1 MAGLQLQDWGV
12 TYDEMEPYYDR
23 FERIAG
29 TSGYAG
35 NLKGEKRA
43 GGNVFEG
50 ERQRDYPTPPLK
62 DTHWMSKYR
71 KTTERMGY
79 NPFTVPAGNLSQA
92 YVNPLG
98 VSMGPCTYCGFCDFH
113 GCGNFSKSSPQACIL
128 PVLMRRP
135 NFTLLTETEVLHAV
149 KHEDGKTVTGVKF
162 VTQDGVEGFQPADV
176 VCFTAYQMDNVRLML
191 LSGVGEQYDPLTG
204 RGTIGRNY
212 NYQTCSSVTGFFDN
226 EYMNP
231 FIGGGALAVQI
242 DDFNGDNFDH
252 SDLDFIGGAGIMG
265 FSTNGRPIQNMNG
278 LRPGTKRWGSE
289 WKAGY
294 ARDYQTAGTIFCQG
308 TSMPMRE
315 AYLDLDPNYKD
326 RHGQPLLRLTFDWNQ
341 NDQRMAK
348 FVTDRAIDIIKEVG
362 GQHLVVDNQAE
373 KSWNPYMQHS
383 SHTIGGA
390 VMGPTAVLRH
400 STRICK
406 AGMHTICLWLER
418 RHSPTTA
425 AITQRSRSARWQC
438 VPRKPSTRS
447 TFTIRHRWWEH
458 NHGEGKKVTYTL
470 AALAVLAA
478 IGVTGRMWVVMDSSR
493 SNVAD
498 DRVKLAD
505 FHSSDTDAIKR
516 GEYVMRLAD
525 CAACHNADF
534 SGGYKIDTPF
544 GALQTS
550 NISPDRETGIGN
562 MTERDFFNAVR
573 QGRGEHGFLYPA
585 MPYTAYTQMS
595 DADMHDLWA
604 YFSAQKPVKNAIDE
618 NAGMH
623 FPYNIR
629 LAMAGWNLLFL
640 DNRAFKP
647 QTAQNDEWNRGKY
660 IVDGPA
666 HCSVCHTARNAL
678 GGEISSQYLQG
689 GNLGTWYAPDIS
701 SNPPCGHW

>member
-1 MAGLQLQDWGV
+1 MSLVRNKADVVIVGMGWAGSVMAEELTRAGLNVVGIERGAWRDTSTDFPVAIDADELRFHTRRKILQPMSVETTTFRNRSDQLAAPVRNWSAYQFGWNVGGAGTHWAGMSWRFTPWDFEVATKTRERYGAKRMAGLQLQDWGV
-12 TYDEMEPYYDR
+12 TYDEMEPFYDR

-35 NLKGEKRA
+35 NLQGEKRA

-50 ERQRDYPTPPLK
+50 ARQRDYPTPPLK

-71 KTTERMGY
+71 KTTESMGY
-79 NPFTVPAGNLSQA
+79 HPFTVPAGNLSQA

-149 KHEDGKTVTGVKF
+149 KHEDGKTVKGVKF

-191 LSGVGEQYDPLTG
+191 LSGVGEKYDPLTG

-348 FVTDRAIDIIKEVG
+348 YVTDRAINIMKEVG
-362 GQHLVVDNQAE
+362 GQHIVVDNQAE

-390 VMGPTAVLRH
+390 VMGAD
-400 STRICK
+400 
-406 AGMHTICLWLER
+406 
-418 RHSPTTA
+418 
-425 AITQRSRSARWQC
+425 
-438 VPRKPSTRS
+438 PSTS
-447 TFTIRHRWWEH
+447 ALNPYLQSWDAH
-458 NHGEGKKVTYTL
+458 NLFVVGASAFPNNGGYNPTVTVG
-470 AALAVLAA
+470 ALAVRAA
-478 IGVTGRMWVVMDSSR
+478 Q
-493 SNVAD
+493 
-498 DRVKLAD
+498 
-505 FHSSDTDAIKR
+505 AI
-516 GEYVMRLAD
+516 
-525 CAACHNADF
+525 H
-534 SGGYKIDTPF
+534 
-544 GALQTS
+544 Q
-550 NISPDRETGIGN
+550 
-562 MTERDFFNAVR
+562 
-573 QGRGEHGFLYPA
+573 
-585 MPYTAYTQMS
+585 
-595 DADMHDLWA
+595 
-604 YFSAQKPVKNAIDE
+604 
-618 NAGMH
+618 
-623 FPYNIR
+623 
-629 LAMAGWNLLFL
+629 
-640 DNRAFKP
+640 
-647 QTAQNDEWNRGKY
+647 KY
-660 IVDGPA
+660 INNPA
-666 HCSVCHTARNAL
+666 PLVGA
-678 GGEISSQYLQG
+678 
-689 GNLGTWYAPDIS
+689 
-701 SNPPCGHW
+701 

>member
-1 MAGLQLQDWGV
+1 MQLIRNKADVVIVGMGWAGSVMAEELTRAGLNVVGIERGAWRDTSTDFPVAIDADELRFHTRRKILQPMSVETTTFRNRSDQLAAPVRNWSAYQFGWNVGGAGTHWAGMSWRFSPWDFAVATQTRERYGTRRMQGLQLQDWGV
-12 TYDEMEPYYDR
+12 TYDEMEPFYDR

-35 NLKGEKRA
+35 NLNGEKRP

-50 ERQRDYPTPPLK
+50 ERRRDYPTPPLK
-62 DTHWMSKYR
+62 DTHWMRKYR
-71 KTTERMGY
+71 QTTEQMGY
-79 NPFTVPAGNLSQA
+79 HPFTVPAGNLSQA

-149 KHEDGKTVTGVKF
+149 KHEDGKTLKGVKF
-162 VTQDGVEGFQPADV
+162 ITQEGVEGFQPADV

-265 FSTNGRPIQNMNG
+265 FSTNGRPIQNMNS

-308 TSMPMRE
+308 TSMPVRE
-315 AYLDLDPNYKD
+315 AYLDLDPNYRD

-341 NDQRMAK
+341 NDRRMAK
-348 FVTDRAIDIIKEVG
+348 YVTDRAITIMKAIG
-362 GQHLVVDNQAE
+362 GQHLLVDNQAE
-373 KSWNPYMQHS
+373 KSWNPYLQHS

-390 VMGPTAVLRH
+390 VMGADPRTSALNPYLQSWDAHNLFVVGASAFPNNGGYNPT
-400 STRICK
+400 
-406 AGMHTICLWLER
+406 
-418 RHSPTTA
+418 
-425 AITQRSRSARWQC
+425 
-438 VPRKPSTRS
+438 
-447 TFTIRHRWWEH
+447 
-458 NHGEGKKVTYTL
+458 VTVG
-470 AALAVLAA
+470 ALAVRAA
-478 IGVTGRMWVVMDSSR
+478 Q
-493 SNVAD
+493 
-498 DRVKLAD
+498 
-505 FHSSDTDAIKR
+505 AIHQK
-516 GEYVMRLAD
+516 YFANPAPLV
-525 CAACHNADF
+525 
-534 SGGYKIDTPF
+534 
-544 GALQTS
+544 GA
-550 NISPDRETGIGN
+550 
-562 MTERDFFNAVR
+562 
-573 QGRGEHGFLYPA
+573 
-585 MPYTAYTQMS
+585 
-595 DADMHDLWA
+595 
-604 YFSAQKPVKNAIDE
+604 
-618 NAGMH
+618 
-623 FPYNIR
+623 
-629 LAMAGWNLLFL
+629 
-640 DNRAFKP
+640 
-647 QTAQNDEWNRGKY
+647 
-660 IVDGPA
+660 
-666 HCSVCHTARNAL
+666 
-678 GGEISSQYLQG
+678 
-689 GNLGTWYAPDIS
+689 
-701 SNPPCGHW
+701 

>member
-1 MAGLQLQDWGV
+1 MSLVRNKADVVIVGMGWAGSVMAEELTRAGLNVVGIERGAWRDTSTDFPVAIDADELRFHTRRKILQPMSVETTTFRNRSDQLAELVRNWSAYQFGWNVGGAGTHWAGMSWRFTPWDFEVATQTRERYGAKKMQGLQLQDWGV
-12 TYDEMEPYYDR
+12 TYAEMEPYYDR

-35 NLKGEKRA
+35 NLNGEKRA

-50 ERQRDYPTPPLK
+50 ARVRDYPTPPLK

-71 KTTERMGY
+71 KTTENMGY
-79 NPFTVPAGNLSQA
+79 HPFTVPAGNLSQA

-149 KHEDGKTVTGVKF
+149 KHSDGKTVKGVKF
-162 VTQDGVEGFQPADV
+162 ITQDGVEGFQPADI
-176 VCFTAYQMDNVRLML
+176 VCITAYQMDNVRLML
-191 LSGVGEQYDPLTG
+191 LSGVGEKYDPLTG

-212 NYQTCSSVTGFFDN
+212 NYQTCSTVTGFFDN
-226 EYMNP
+226 EHMNP

-308 TSMPMRE
+308 TSMPMQQ

-341 NDQRMAK
+341 NDVRMAK
-348 FVTDRAIDIIKEVG
+348 YVTDRAINIMQEVG
-362 GQHLVVDNQAE
+362 GQHLLVDNQAE

-390 VMGPTAVLRH
+390 VMGADPGTSAINPFLQSWDAHNLFVVGASAFPNNGGYNPT
-400 STRICK
+400 
-406 AGMHTICLWLER
+406 
-418 RHSPTTA
+418 
-425 AITQRSRSARWQC
+425 
-438 VPRKPSTRS
+438 
-447 TFTIRHRWWEH
+447 
-458 NHGEGKKVTYTL
+458 VTVG
-470 AALAVLAA
+470 ALAVRAA
-478 IGVTGRMWVVMDSSR
+478 Q
-493 SNVAD
+493 
-498 DRVKLAD
+498 
-505 FHSSDTDAIKR
+505 AI
-516 GEYVMRLAD
+516 
-525 CAACHNADF
+525 H
-534 SGGYKIDTPF
+534 
-544 GALQTS
+544 Q
-550 NISPDRETGIGN
+550 
-562 MTERDFFNAVR
+562 
-573 QGRGEHGFLYPA
+573 
-585 MPYTAYTQMS
+585 
-595 DADMHDLWA
+595 
-604 YFSAQKPVKNAIDE
+604 
-618 NAGMH
+618 
-623 FPYNIR
+623 
-629 LAMAGWNLLFL
+629 
-640 DNRAFKP
+640 
-647 QTAQNDEWNRGKY
+647 KY
-660 IVDGPA
+660 INNPA
-666 HCSVCHTARNAL
+666 PLVGA
-678 GGEISSQYLQG
+678 
-689 GNLGTWYAPDIS
+689 
-701 SNPPCGHW
+701 

>member
-1 MAGLQLQDWGV
+1 MSLVRNKADVVIVGMGWAGSVMAEELTRAGLNVVGIERGAWRDTSTDFPVAIDADELRFHTRRKILQPMSVETTTFRNRSDQLAAPVRNWSAYQFGWNVGGAGTHWAGMSWRFTPWDLEVATQTRERYGAKKMAGLQLQDWGV
-12 TYDEMEPYYDR
+12 TYDEMEPFYDR

-35 NLKGEKRA
+35 NLSGDKRP

-50 ERQRDYPTPPLK
+50 ARKRDYPTPPLK

-71 KTTERMGY
+71 KTTESMGY
-79 NPFTVPAGNLSQA
+79 HPFTVPAGNLSQA

-149 KHEDGKTVTGVKF
+149 KHEDGKTVKGVKF
-162 VTQDGVEGFQPADV
+162 ITQDGVEGFQPADV

-191 LSGVGEQYDPLTG
+191 LSGVGEKYDPLTG

-348 FVTDRAIDIIKEVG
+348 YVTDRAINIMKEVG
-362 GQHLVVDNQAE
+362 GQHVVVDNQAE

-390 VMGPTAVLRH
+390 VMGAD
-400 STRICK
+400 
-406 AGMHTICLWLER
+406 
-418 RHSPTTA
+418 
-425 AITQRSRSARWQC
+425 
-438 VPRKPSTRS
+438 PSTS
-447 TFTIRHRWWEH
+447 ALNPYLQSWDAH
-458 NHGEGKKVTYTL
+458 NLFVVGASAFPNNGGYNPTVTVG
-470 AALAVLAA
+470 ALAVRAA
-478 IGVTGRMWVVMDSSR
+478 Q
-493 SNVAD
+493 
-498 DRVKLAD
+498 
-505 FHSSDTDAIKR
+505 AI
-516 GEYVMRLAD
+516 
-525 CAACHNADF
+525 H
-534 SGGYKIDTPF
+534 
-544 GALQTS
+544 Q
-550 NISPDRETGIGN
+550 
-562 MTERDFFNAVR
+562 
-573 QGRGEHGFLYPA
+573 
-585 MPYTAYTQMS
+585 
-595 DADMHDLWA
+595 
-604 YFSAQKPVKNAIDE
+604 
-618 NAGMH
+618 
-623 FPYNIR
+623 
-629 LAMAGWNLLFL
+629 
-640 DNRAFKP
+640 
-647 QTAQNDEWNRGKY
+647 KY
-660 IVDGPA
+660 INNPA
-666 HCSVCHTARNAL
+666 PLVGA
-678 GGEISSQYLQG
+678 
-689 GNLGTWYAPDIS
+689 
-701 SNPPCGHW
+701 

>member
-1 MAGLQLQDWGV
+1 MSQVRNKTDVVIVGMGWAGSVMAEELTRAGLNVVGIERGAWRDTSTDFPVAIDADELRFHTRRKILQPMSVETTTFRNRSDQLAAPVRSWSAYQFGWNVGGAGTHWAGMSWRFTPWDFEVATQTRERYGTKKMQGLQLQDWGV
-12 TYDEMEPYYDR
+12 TYQEMEPYYDR

-35 NLKGEKRA
+35 NLNGEKRA

-50 ERQRDYPTPPLK
+50 ARTRDYPTPPLK

-71 KTTERMGY
+71 KTTESMGY
-79 NPFTVPAGNLSQA
+79 HPFTVPAGNLSQA

-149 KHEDGKTVTGVKF
+149 KHEDGKTVKGVKF
-162 VTQDGVEGFQPADV
+162 ITQDGVEGFQPADV

-212 NYQTCSSVTGFFDN
+212 SYQTCSSVTGFFDG
-226 EYMNP
+226 EHMNP

-265 FSTNGRPIQNMNG
+265 FSTNGRPIQNMNS

-308 TSMPMRE
+308 TSMPMQQ

-341 NDQRMAK
+341 NDVRMAK
-348 FVTDRAIDIIKEVG
+348 YVTDRAIDIMKEVG
-362 GQHLVVDNQAE
+362 GQHVVVDNQAE

-390 VMGPTAVLRH
+390 VMGADPRTSALNPYLQSWDAHNLFVVGASAFPNNGGYNPT
-400 STRICK
+400 
-406 AGMHTICLWLER
+406 
-418 RHSPTTA
+418 
-425 AITQRSRSARWQC
+425 
-438 VPRKPSTRS
+438 
-447 TFTIRHRWWEH
+447 
-458 NHGEGKKVTYTL
+458 VTVG
-470 AALAVLAA
+470 ALAVRAA
-478 IGVTGRMWVVMDSSR
+478 Q
-493 SNVAD
+493 
-498 DRVKLAD
+498 
-505 FHSSDTDAIKR
+505 AI
-516 GEYVMRLAD
+516 
-525 CAACHNADF
+525 H
-534 SGGYKIDTPF
+534 
-544 GALQTS
+544 Q
-550 NISPDRETGIGN
+550 
-562 MTERDFFNAVR
+562 
-573 QGRGEHGFLYPA
+573 
-585 MPYTAYTQMS
+585 
-595 DADMHDLWA
+595 
-604 YFSAQKPVKNAIDE
+604 
-618 NAGMH
+618 
-623 FPYNIR
+623 
-629 LAMAGWNLLFL
+629 
-640 DNRAFKP
+640 
-647 QTAQNDEWNRGKY
+647 
-660 IVDGPA
+660 
-666 HCSVCHTARNAL
+666 
-678 GGEISSQYLQG
+678 QYLK
-689 GNLGTWYAPDIS
+689 NPAPLV
-701 SNPPCGHW
+701 GA

>member
-1 MAGLQLQDWGV
+1 MTLERNKADVVIVGMGWAGSVMAEELTRAGLNVMGIERGAWRDTSTDFPVAIDADELRFHTRRKILQPMSVETTTFRNRSDQLAAPVRNWSAYQFGWNVGGAGTHWAGMSWRFTPWDFEVATQTRERYGAKKMAGLQLQDWGV
-12 TYDEMEPYYDR
+12 TYDEMEPFYDR

-35 NLKGEKRA
+35 NLNGEKRP

-50 ERQRDYPTPPLK
+50 ARKRDYPTPPLK

-71 KTTERMGY
+71 KTTENMGY
-79 NPFTVPAGNLSQA
+79 HPFTVPAGNLSQA

-149 KHEDGKTVTGVKF
+149 KHEDGKTVKGVKF
-162 VTQDGVEGFQPADV
+162 VTLDGVEGFQPADI

-191 LSGVGEQYDPLTG
+191 LSGVGEKYDPLTG

-308 TSMPMRE
+308 TSMPMRD
-315 AYLDLDPNYKD
+315 AFLDLDPNYKD
-326 RHGQPLLRLTFDWNQ
+326 RHGQPLLRVTFDWNQ
-341 NDQRMAK
+341 NDKRMANY
-348 FVTDRAIDIIKEVG
+348 VTDRAINIMKEVG
-362 GQHLVVDNQAE
+362 GQHLVIDNQSE

-390 VMGPTAVLRH
+390 VMG
-400 STRICK
+400 SD
-406 AGMHTICLWLER
+406 
-418 RHSPTTA
+418 
-425 AITQRSRSARWQC
+425 
-438 VPRKPSTRS
+438 PSTS
-447 TFTIRHRWWEH
+447 ALNPYLQSWDAH
-458 NHGEGKKVTYTL
+458 NLFVVGASAFPNNGGYNPTVTVG
-470 AALAVLAA
+470 ALAVRAA
-478 IGVTGRMWVVMDSSR
+478 Q
-493 SNVAD
+493 
-498 DRVKLAD
+498 
-505 FHSSDTDAIKR
+505 AI
-516 GEYVMRLAD
+516 
-525 CAACHNADF
+525 H
-534 SGGYKIDTPF
+534 
-544 GALQTS
+544 Q
-550 NISPDRETGIGN
+550 
-562 MTERDFFNAVR
+562 
-573 QGRGEHGFLYPA
+573 
-585 MPYTAYTQMS
+585 
-595 DADMHDLWA
+595 
-604 YFSAQKPVKNAIDE
+604 
-618 NAGMH
+618 
-623 FPYNIR
+623 
-629 LAMAGWNLLFL
+629 
-640 DNRAFKP
+640 
-647 QTAQNDEWNRGKY
+647 KY
-660 IVDGPA
+660 INNPA
-666 HCSVCHTARNAL
+666 PLVGA
-678 GGEISSQYLQG
+678 
-689 GNLGTWYAPDIS
+689 
-701 SNPPCGHW
+701 

>member
-1 MAGLQLQDWGV
+1 MSLVRNKADVVIVGMGWAGSVMAEELTRAGLNVVGIERGAWRDTSTDFPVAIDPDELRFHTRRKILQPMSVETTTFRNRSDQLAAPVRNWSAYQFGWNVGGAGTHWAGMSWRFTPWDFEVATQTRERYGAKRMAGLQLQDWGV
-12 TYDEMEPYYDR
+12 TYDEMEPFYDR

-35 NLKGEKRA
+35 NLNGEKRA

-50 ERQRDYPTPPLK
+50 ARRRDYPTPPLK

-71 KTTERMGY
+71 KTTENMGY
-79 NPFTVPAGNLSQA
+79 HPFTVPAGNLSQA

-149 KHEDGKTVTGVKF
+149 KHEDGKTVKGVKF
-162 VTQDGVEGFQPADV
+162 ITQDGVEGFQPADI
-176 VCFTAYQMDNVRLML
+176 VCITAYQMDNVRLML
-191 LSGVGEQYDPLTG
+191 LSGVGEKYDPLTG

-212 NYQTCSSVTGFFDN
+212 SYQTCSSVTGFFDN

-265 FSTNGRPIQNMNG
+265 FSTNGRPIQNMNS

-341 NDQRMAK
+341 NDKRMAK
-348 FVTDRAIDIIKEVG
+348 YVTDRAINIMKEVG
-362 GQHLVVDNQAE
+362 GQHLMVDNQSVE
-373 KSWNPYMQHS
+373 SWNPYKQHS

-390 VMGPTAVLRH
+390 VMGADPRTSALNPYLQSWDAHNLFVVGASAFPNNGGYNPT
-400 STRICK
+400 
-406 AGMHTICLWLER
+406 
-418 RHSPTTA
+418 
-425 AITQRSRSARWQC
+425 
-438 VPRKPSTRS
+438 
-447 TFTIRHRWWEH
+447 
-458 NHGEGKKVTYTL
+458 VTVG
-470 AALAVLAA
+470 ALAVRAA
-478 IGVTGRMWVVMDSSR
+478 Q
-493 SNVAD
+493 
-498 DRVKLAD
+498 
-505 FHSSDTDAIKR
+505 AI
-516 GEYVMRLAD
+516 
-525 CAACHNADF
+525 H
-534 SGGYKIDTPF
+534 
-544 GALQTS
+544 Q
-550 NISPDRETGIGN
+550 
-562 MTERDFFNAVR
+562 
-573 QGRGEHGFLYPA
+573 
-585 MPYTAYTQMS
+585 
-595 DADMHDLWA
+595 
-604 YFSAQKPVKNAIDE
+604 
-618 NAGMH
+618 
-623 FPYNIR
+623 
-629 LAMAGWNLLFL
+629 
-640 DNRAFKP
+640 
-647 QTAQNDEWNRGKY
+647 KY
-660 IVDGPA
+660 INNPA
-666 HCSVCHTARNAL
+666 PLVGA
-678 GGEISSQYLQG
+678 
-689 GNLGTWYAPDIS
+689 
-701 SNPPCGHW
+701 

>member
-1 MAGLQLQDWGV
+1 MTLERNKADVVIVGMGWAGSVMAEELTRAGLNVVGIERGAWRDTSTDFPVAIDADELRFHTRRKILQPMSVETTTFRNRSDQLAAPVRNWSAYQFGWNVGGAGTHWAGMSWRFTPWDFEVATQTRERYGAKKMAGLQLQDWGV
-12 TYDEMEPYYDR
+12 TYDEMEPFYDR

-35 NLKGEKRA
+35 NLNGEKRL

-50 ERQRDYPTPPLK
+50 ARKRDYPTPPLK

-71 KTTERMGY
+71 KTTESMGY
-79 NPFTVPAGNLSQA
+79 HPFTVPAGNLSQA

-98 VSMGPCTYCGFCDFH
+98 VSMEPCTYCGFCDFH

-149 KHEDGKTVTGVKF
+149 KHEDGKTVKGVKF
-162 VTQDGVEGFQPADV
+162 ITQDGVEGFQPADV

-191 LSGVGEQYDPLTG
+191 LSGVGEKYDPLTG

-348 FVTDRAIDIIKEVG
+348 FVTDRAINIMKEVG
-362 GQHLVVDNQAE
+362 GQHVVVDNQAE

-390 VMGPTAVLRH
+390 VMGADP
-400 STRICK
+400 STS
-406 AGMHTICLWLER
+406 ALNPYLQSWDAHNLFVVGASAFPNNGGY
-418 RHSPTTA
+418 SPT
-425 AITQRSRSARWQC
+425 
-438 VPRKPSTRS
+438 
-447 TFTIRHRWWEH
+447 
-458 NHGEGKKVTYTL
+458 VTVG
-470 AALAVLAA
+470 ALAVRAA
-478 IGVTGRMWVVMDSSR
+478 Q
-493 SNVAD
+493 
-498 DRVKLAD
+498 
-505 FHSSDTDAIKR
+505 AI
-516 GEYVMRLAD
+516 
-525 CAACHNADF
+525 H
-534 SGGYKIDTPF
+534 
-544 GALQTS
+544 Q
-550 NISPDRETGIGN
+550 
-562 MTERDFFNAVR
+562 
-573 QGRGEHGFLYPA
+573 
-585 MPYTAYTQMS
+585 
-595 DADMHDLWA
+595 
-604 YFSAQKPVKNAIDE
+604 
-618 NAGMH
+618 
-623 FPYNIR
+623 
-629 LAMAGWNLLFL
+629 
-640 DNRAFKP
+640 
-647 QTAQNDEWNRGKY
+647 KY
-660 IVDGPA
+660 INNPA
-666 HCSVCHTARNAL
+666 PLVGA
-678 GGEISSQYLQG
+678 
-689 GNLGTWYAPDIS
+689 
-701 SNPPCGHW
+701 

>member
-1 MAGLQLQDWGV
+1 MSLERNKADVVIVGMGWAGSVMAEELTRAGLNVVGIERGAWRDTSTDFPVAIDADELRFHTRRKILQPMSVETTTFRNRSDQLAAPVRNWSAYQFGWNVGGAGTHWAGMSWRFTPWDFEVATQTRERYGAKKMAGMQLQDWGV
-12 TYDEMEPYYDR
+12 TYDEMEPFYDR

-35 NLKGEKRA
+35 NLQGEKRV

-50 ERQRDYPTPPLK
+50 ARQRDYPTPPLK

-71 KTTERMGY
+71 KTTESMGY
-79 NPFTVPAGNLSQA
+79 HPFTVPAGNLSQA

-149 KHEDGKTVTGVKF
+149 KHEDGKTVKGVKF

-191 LSGVGEQYDPLTG
+191 LSGVGEKYDPLTG

-308 TSMPMRE
+308 TSMPVRE

-348 FVTDRAIDIIKEVG
+348 FVTDRAINIMKEVG
-362 GQHLVVDNQAE
+362 GQHVVVDNQAE

-390 VMGPTAVLRH
+390 VMGAD
-400 STRICK
+400 
-406 AGMHTICLWLER
+406 
-418 RHSPTTA
+418 
-425 AITQRSRSARWQC
+425 
-438 VPRKPSTRS
+438 PSTS
-447 TFTIRHRWWEH
+447 ALNPYLQSWDAH
-458 NHGEGKKVTYTL
+458 NLFVVGASAFPNNGGYNPTVTVG
-470 AALAVLAA
+470 ALAVRAA
-478 IGVTGRMWVVMDSSR
+478 Q
-493 SNVAD
+493 
-498 DRVKLAD
+498 
-505 FHSSDTDAIKR
+505 AI
-516 GEYVMRLAD
+516 
-525 CAACHNADF
+525 H
-534 SGGYKIDTPF
+534 
-544 GALQTS
+544 Q
-550 NISPDRETGIGN
+550 
-562 MTERDFFNAVR
+562 
-573 QGRGEHGFLYPA
+573 
-585 MPYTAYTQMS
+585 
-595 DADMHDLWA
+595 
-604 YFSAQKPVKNAIDE
+604 
-618 NAGMH
+618 
-623 FPYNIR
+623 
-629 LAMAGWNLLFL
+629 
-640 DNRAFKP
+640 
-647 QTAQNDEWNRGKY
+647 KY
-660 IVDGPA
+660 INNPA
-666 HCSVCHTARNAL
+666 PLVGA
-678 GGEISSQYLQG
+678 
-689 GNLGTWYAPDIS
+689 
-701 SNPPCGHW
+701 

>member
-1 MAGLQLQDWGV
+1 MSLERNKADVVIVGMGWAGSVMAEELTRAGLNVVGIERGAWRDTSTDFPVAIDADELRFHTRRKILQPMSVETTTFRNRSDQLAAPVRNWSAYQFGWNVGGAGTHWAGMSWRFTPWDFEVATQTRERYGAKKMAGLQLQDWGV
-12 TYDEMEPYYDR
+12 TYDEMEPFYDR

-35 NLKGEKRA
+35 NLNGEKRT

-50 ERQRDYPTPPLK
+50 ARKRDYPTPPLK

-71 KTTERMGY
+71 KTTESMGY
-79 NPFTVPAGNLSQA
+79 HPFTVPAGNLSQA

-149 KHEDGKTVTGVKF
+149 KHEDGKTVKGVKF

-191 LSGVGEQYDPLTG
+191 LSGVGEKYDPLTG

-252 SDLDFIGGAGIMG
+252 SNLDFIGGAGIMG

-326 RHGQPLLRLTFDWNQ
+326 RHGHPLLRLTFDWNQ

-348 FVTDRAIDIIKEVG
+348 FVTDRAINIMKEVG
-362 GQHLVVDNQAE
+362 GQHIVVDNQAE

-390 VMGPTAVLRH
+390 VMGADPRTSALNPYLQSWDAHNLFVVGASAFPNNGGYNPT
-400 STRICK
+400 
-406 AGMHTICLWLER
+406 
-418 RHSPTTA
+418 
-425 AITQRSRSARWQC
+425 
-438 VPRKPSTRS
+438 
-447 TFTIRHRWWEH
+447 
-458 NHGEGKKVTYTL
+458 VTVG
-470 AALAVLAA
+470 ALAVRAA
-478 IGVTGRMWVVMDSSR
+478 Q
-493 SNVAD
+493 
-498 DRVKLAD
+498 
-505 FHSSDTDAIKR
+505 AI
-516 GEYVMRLAD
+516 
-525 CAACHNADF
+525 H
-534 SGGYKIDTPF
+534 
-544 GALQTS
+544 Q
-550 NISPDRETGIGN
+550 
-562 MTERDFFNAVR
+562 
-573 QGRGEHGFLYPA
+573 
-585 MPYTAYTQMS
+585 
-595 DADMHDLWA
+595 
-604 YFSAQKPVKNAIDE
+604 
-618 NAGMH
+618 
-623 FPYNIR
+623 
-629 LAMAGWNLLFL
+629 
-640 DNRAFKP
+640 
-647 QTAQNDEWNRGKY
+647 KY
-660 IVDGPA
+660 INNPA
-666 HCSVCHTARNAL
+666 PLVGA
-678 GGEISSQYLQG
+678 
-689 GNLGTWYAPDIS
+689 
-701 SNPPCGHW
+701 